1 MSCTAVLLSDL
12 CGRDVALLGA
22 GREALAVRRLLRERC
37 PGKTFTIYAETAP
50 DADLAK
56 RLQAEGDEL
65 VVGAFVAGR
74 LCGHEVLLR
83 SPGVSPYRPEL
94 QAARAAG
101 VAFTTASTLWF
112 AEHPGARTI
121 AVTGTKGKSTTTALT
136 AHLLNAAG
144 LRAVACGNIGQPM
157 LDVDPS
163 GVDWWVIEL
172 SSYQLC
178 DLEAAPDLACITN
191 LSPEHLDW
199 HAGWDHY
206 RADKLRLAS
215 LVKPGGLFANHADAG
230 LREALAE
237 VEGVQWFNHLDGW
250 HVDEGKLRFAHEE
263 QYGLTLPAAPGAHNL
278 SNLAAAISLAGAAQ
292 SLPDPLQQALDAFT
306 GLPHR
311 LRLLG
316 ERDGIR
322 YVDDSLSTTPVAT
335 LAALEALAGAPVT
348 LLVGGLDRG
357 LDWRARAAAFCDLS
371 PRAIIALPDNG
382 PHILAQLAA
391 GGLAPAAGMH
401 QATDL
406 AAAMELARS
415 ITPRGGVVLL
425 SPGAPSFPHFA
436 DYRARGRAFAL
447 CAGMPIAP
455 E

>member
-1 MSCTAVLLSDL
+1 
-12 CGRDVALLGA
+12 
-22 GREALAVRRLLRERC
+22 
-37 PGKTFTIYAETAP
+37 
-50 DADLAK
+50 
-56 RLQAEGDEL
+56 
-65 VVGAFVAGR
+65 
-74 LCGHEVLLR
+74 
-83 SPGVSPYRPEL
+83 
-94 QAARAAG
+94 

-121 AVTGTKGKSTTTALT
+121 AITGTKGKSTTSALT

-178 DLEAAPDLACITN
+178 DLDAAPELGCITN
-191 LSPEHLDW
+191 LSPEHLGW
-199 HAGWDHY
+199 HGGWDNY

-215 LVKPGGLFANHADAG
+215 LVQAGGLFANHADAG
-230 LREALAE
+230 LREALA
-237 VEGVQWFNHLDGW
+237 GFAGTQWFNHPDGW
-250 HVDEGKLRFAHEE
+250 HEDQGRLRFADHAQPRLE
-263 QYGLTLPAAPGAHNL
+263 LPGAPGAHNL
-278 SNLAAAISLAGAAQ
+278 SNLAAALSLAAAVR
-292 SLPDPLQQALDAFT
+292 SLPEALQKTLDAFT

-335 LAALEALAGAPVT
+335 LAALEALRGAPVT

-357 LDWRARAAAFCDLS
+357 LDWRPHLPAFRAMT
-371 PRAIIALPDNG
+371 PQAIVAMPDNG
-382 PHILAQLAA
+382 PHILAQLAG
-391 GGLAPAAGMH
+391 GGLAPAGGMH
-401 QATDL
+401 LAANL
-406 AAAMELARS
+406 AAAVELAQRL
-415 ITPRGGVVLL
+415 TARGGVILL

-436 DYRARGRAFAL
+436 DYRARGQAFAG
-447 CAGMPIAP
+447 CAGMT
-455 E
+455 